1 MSLLKKIFLLALFL
15 NLAALKVFADEW
27 ENTTAEDMGI
37 SQEEFQK
44 VKESGMSKSKF
55 LKLLEVGISPNEYFS
70 EPWKKLGVT
79 EEHWLTEKKAGM
91 ADDDIDRSYRKQ
103 DANNLT
109 PFVSFVLPGYYE
121 YKTKKTYLGLGLSTA
136 AVAGIALT
144 FLPEH
149 GNPQYLSHLPHH
161 HPAVHGHQRRGR
173 VPGHP
178 LRGQPGC
185 IPFQLEPGTGARG
198 RGSRIG
204 RGFLV
209 VYGQMLREILKSKI
223 HRATVTDANLNY
235 TGSIT
240 IDPVLMSLADIR
252 EYEKVNIVNINNGA
266 RFETYAISGKP
277 ESGEVCVNG
286 AAARL
291 VHVGISSSS

>member
-15 NLAALKVFADEW
+15 NLAAVKVFADEW

-44 VKESGMSKSKF
+44 VKESGMSKAKF

-109 PFVSFVLPGYYE
+109 PFISFVLPGYYE
-121 YKTKKTYLGLGLSTA
+121 YKTNKTYLGLGLSTA

-144 FLPEH
+144 VLLPNKDTH
-149 GNPQYLSHLPHH
+149 TINPLFPIITVLSMVTSAGDAYL
-161 HPAVHGHQRRGR
+161 
-173 VPGHP
+173 
-178 LRGQPGC
+178 
-185 IPFQLEPGTGARG
+185 GTRYVDNQDA
-198 RGSRIG
+198 SR
-204 RGFLV
+204 F
-209 VYGQMLREILKSKI
+209 SW
-223 HRATVTDANLNY
+223 NL
-235 TGSIT
+235 GLS
-240 IDPVLMSLADIR
+240 P
-252 EYEKVNIVNINNGA
+252 K
-266 RFETYAISGKP
+266 
-277 ESGEVCVNG
+277 G
-286 AAARL
+286 AAAAL
-291 VHVGISSSS
+291 ALGF

>member
-15 NLAALKVFADEW
+15 NLAALKVYADEW

-44 VKESGMSKSKF
+44 VKESGMSKAKF

-109 PFVSFVLPGYYE
+109 PFISFVLPGYYE

-144 FLPEH
+144 FLVQNDETHSIYPIFPIVTLLAMVTSAGDAFLGTRYVDNQEASRFSWNL
-149 GNPQYLSHLPHH
+149 GLT
-161 HPAVHGHQRRGR
+161 
-173 VPGHP
+173 PG
-178 LRGQPGC
+178 
-185 IPFQLEPGTGARG
+185 
-198 RGSRIG
+198 
-204 RGFLV
+204 
-209 VYGQMLREILKSKI
+209 
-223 HRATVTDANLNY
+223 
-235 TGSIT
+235 
-240 IDPVLMSLADIR
+240 
-252 EYEKVNIVNINNGA
+252 
-266 RFETYAISGKP
+266 
-277 ESGEVCVNG
+277 G
-286 AAARL
+286 AAAAMA
-291 VHVGISSSS
+291 VGF